1 MGMTRA
7 AQRWATAVGVVA
19 VGLGTA
25 CQDTPSAGPAGGSGV
40 ARVFL
45 TDAPFPYD
53 LVDRVE
59 VYVVEIAASTQPDT
73 GADATQGWVTIA
85 EPRQRFDLL
94 ELQQGTTTLVGE
106 GQLPA
111 DDYRAVRL
119 TLNADSSRLIMRDGR
134 VASVD
139 WQSTVPV
146 FSLHALVESPIGVD
160 SLAGADIVIDFDVGR
175 SFIYGISFCC
185 DFLFIPWVR
194 AVNAAATGSIVGTV
208 SADVDNDGTVEPLD
222 NARITVS
229 YGDPA
234 RPETWLDWA
243 SGHTD
248 AQGHYRIAYLR
259 AGTYIVEIDAPGRPN
274 IGSRLAF
281 DVPVTP
287 GLETPLSVSLPN
299 GAGISIQGATYVV
312 RVGETI
318 VLQARVTDAVGVP
331 EPDPAVSWLSRN
343 AAVASVTSPPDTQT
357 LASVA
362 GVGPGQVYIVATSG
376 SLVDSVQIRSV
387 NDTTGGGGG
396 GTPTD
401 TVASVTVVPEAATL
415 SVGDSTFFQAVLRNA
430 SGAVLTGRAVTW
442 TVSDSTV
449 LHLFNHE
456 GEYVAV
462 RPLKAGTVSLAATS
476 EGRTGSAAVQ
486 VQ

>member
-1 MGMTRA
+1 MGDRRV
-7 AQRWATAVGVVA
+7 AQRATAVVA
-19 VGLGTA
+19 AAVVGLGGA
-25 CQDTPSAGPAGGSGV
+25 CQDSPSAGPAGGSGV

-73 GADATQGWVTIA
+73 GGATQGWVTIA
-85 EPRQRFDLL
+85 EPRERFDLL
-94 ELQQGTTTLVGE
+94 ALQQGTTTLLGE

-111 DDYRAVRL
+111 ADYRAVRL
-119 TLNADSSRLIMRDGR
+119 TLDADSSRVLLRDGR

-139 WQSTVPV
+139 WQTTVPV

-175 SFIYGISFCC
+175 SFVYGVSFCC

-208 SADVDNDGTVEPLD
+208 SADVDNDGTVEALD

-234 RPETWLDWA
+234 RRETWLDWA

-259 AGTYIVEIDAPGRPN
+259 AGSYIVEIDAPGRPN

-287 GLETPLSVSLPN
+287 GLETSLSVSLPN
-299 GAGISIQGATYVV
+299 GAGIRIQGATYVV
-312 RVGETI
+312 RVGATI
-318 VLQARVTDAVGVP
+318 VLEALVTDPAGVP
-331 EPDPAVSWLSRN
+331 EPSPQVSWASRNPAV
-343 AAVASVTSPPDTQT
+343 ATVESPPDTQT
-357 LASVA
+357 LASIA

-396 GTPTD
+396 GIPTD
-401 TVASVTVVPEAATL
+401 TVASVTVVPEATTL

-442 TVSDSTV
+442 VVSDSTV
-449 LHLFNHE
+449 LHLFNHV
-456 GEYVAV
+456 GEFVAV
-462 RPLKAGTVSLAATS
+462 RPLAIGTVSLTATS
-476 EGRTGSAAVQ
+476 EGRAGSAVVQ
-486 VQ
+486 VR